1 MSVVLRNG
9 ALGPPGP
16 RRAARGSW
24 LAAAWLCA
32 AALCG
37 CAPVTVEF
45 SGRETTPIAEAKE
58 IAYADVMPGD
68 HELVGKLQIE
78 CSGRTES
85 RSASYSGTSVHTGD
99 SGVDAAFAGAG
110 LALSL
115 LSLVGSPGPP
125 PMPCQDGVIDR
136 EARKR
141 VAEVGGTLIVA
152 FSCDAGG
159 SSNHVES
166 KCTADVGRKVD
177 RPRGPPPPLDMV
189 RVRFL
194 PERGN
199 PQLLPLSPDMVTIS
213 EETPRSA
220 LLLGAVLGGCVSGCT
235 REAVES
241 KMREASAK
249 AGAGLLSDLS
259 CREERGA
266 FICRSKAWMPVE
278 RVAPRAPAPE

>member
-1 MSVVLRNG
+1 MSLVLRKG
-9 ALGPPGP
+9 ASKYP
-16 RRAARGSW
+16 RPLRAARGSG
-24 LAAAWLCA
+24 LAAASLCA

-58 IAYADVMPGD
+58 VSYADVMPAD

-85 RSASYSGTSVHTGD
+85 RSASYSGTVVRTGD
-99 SGVDAAFAGAG
+99 AGVDAVFAGAG
-110 LALSL
+110 LGLSL
-115 LSLVGSPGPP
+115 LSLLGTHSPP
-125 PMPCQDGVIDR
+125 PMPCADGVIDR

-177 RPRGPPPPLDMV
+177 RPRGPPPPPDMV

-199 PQLLPLSPDMVTIS
+199 PQLLPLSPDAVTIS
-213 EETPRSA
+213 AETPRSA

-235 REAVES
+235 REGVES

-278 RVAPRAPAPE
+278 RVAPRAPPAE